1 MITFAEILK
10 DKGYPGFD
18 PVKHV
23 DAPWVSDRLSLFKPE
38 DEARFWFKGFQW
50 PRAYPLNFV
59 WLEDGFAW
67 GTQSAARNM
76 PLPPSDGLAPRVAGI
91 FVYGSDIPV
100 TPWIIGSRAERVG
113 SMLPPF
119 LQNFPAIWDERRGE
133 IVKGLRH
140 LETYDLSGKSPAEIW
155 QFMIDARAFHV
166 RAWEIH
172 FDLMY
177 PLTANYLGFYGLC
190 KELGIAAADIPKFL
204 QGYETQP
211 MKSDR
216 VLWELANKARG
227 TQVHKIIA
235 DTLPAGIY
243 QALKKAPAAS
253 DWVAAFDA
261 FLQEYG
267 WRSDSVVDVSS
278 PAWIEQ
284 PNNCLGIVKSL
295 LQSNDPYA
303 FEKSM
308 KAAVDERESLI
319 ERSRAKMTTKE
330 REAFDQALA
339 SCQHANF
346 AWWNDD
352 HNWYVDMRCT
362 LPIRKAAQAIAK
374 AVDFNDPEDINFL
387 FYSELSALANGKQ
400 NRKSFEPLI
409 ADRKAYFNEW
419 NKRIEEMPIV
429 LGTPPETIADPV
441 VIEIFGITN
450 EFLDRMKTGAGN
462 AKQLSGI
469 PASSGVARGTAR
481 VLRSPDQ
488 LHLLRQGEVL
498 VCVGTTPTWTPAF
511 TKISACVCDGG
522 GTLTHASVVSREY
535 RVPCVV
541 GTGLATQTIRDGDDV
556 TVDGDKGLVT
566 VHRAA

>member
-18 PVKHV
+18 PVKHI

-235 DTLPAGIY
+235 DTPPAGIY

>member
-235 DTLPAGIY
+235 DPPPAGIY